1 MQATKMSLPLPL
13 SPPTRHQY
21 LLVFLTVGVVL
32 RMQSRLS
39 FQGER
44 ISFLKS
50 LKTGGGF
57 LCSMT
62 VMIKVEFLLLSF
74 CQRKDV
80 VGCEIGATEG
90 DNVVEE
96 V

>member
-1 MQATKMSLPLPL
+1 
-13 SPPTRHQY
+13 
-21 LLVFLTVGVVL
+21 
-32 RMQSRLS
+32 
-39 FQGER
+39 
-44 ISFLKS
+44 
-50 LKTGGGF
+50 
-57 LCSMT
+57 MT

>member
-1 MQATKMSLPLPL
+1 MQATKTSLPLPL

-21 LLVFLTVGVVL
+21 LLVFLTVGSGVEDAKPTFL
-32 RMQSRLS
+32 SRGTHIFFENS
-39 FQGER
+39 
-44 ISFLKS
+44 
-50 LKTGGGF
+50 KTGGGF

>member
-39 FQGER
+39 FQGEH
-44 ISFLKS
+44 ISFLKIQK
-50 LKTGGGF
+50 LEG
-57 LCSMT
+57 
-62 VMIKVEFLLLSF
+62 VSF
-74 CQRKDV
+74 AQ
-80 VGCEIGATEG
+80 
-90 DNVVEE
+90 
-96 V
+96 